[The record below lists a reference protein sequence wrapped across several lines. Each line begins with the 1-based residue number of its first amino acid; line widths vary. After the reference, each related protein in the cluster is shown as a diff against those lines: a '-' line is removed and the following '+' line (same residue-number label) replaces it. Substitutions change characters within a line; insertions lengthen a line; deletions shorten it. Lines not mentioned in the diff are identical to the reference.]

1 MQSTEDHAP
10 ACDVIV
16 VGGGPA
22 GSVCAAKLRKLGR
35 SVLVLEKEH
44 MPRFHLGESLL
55 PQSLYILEDIGILDE
70 VRARFIPK
78 YGARFHDDRDGRKAR
93 FVFANAF
100 DEKWPHAFQV
110 ERSQF
115 DHLLLQHA
123 EKLGAEVRQGWTVRR
138 PLMDGTRARGV
149 VAQDPEGNEHEIS
162 ASMIVDASGRS
173 ALFAH
178 GSRTTSRI
186 PRLDKTAFYSHYK
199 GVPRPD
205 GEMAGD
211 IDIVIF
217 EDRPRDAVTGE
228 WSGGWFW
235 FIPFKDGRTSVGAV
249 VASEWVK
256 AHKHLGGPDAML
268 QAAIDQSTTASDLT
282 KNAVKEWP
290 ARAEADYS
298 YRVSKMSGDGW
309 VSIGDAGGFI
319 DPLFSTG
326 AHIAM
331 RSAWKVADVIDVA
344 LRDGDTSEARF
355 DEWVKDTR
363 TGVDTFVAAVG
374 AFYNGPLL
382 QYLFA
387 ENPRTVLR
395 RSITSILAGDVFSTD
410 PFWLRD
416 LRLRLAEMNPA
427 A

>member
-1 MQSTEDHAP
+1 MQV
-10 ACDVIV
+10 DVII

-22 GSVCAAKLRKLGR
+22 GSVCAAKLRMLGR

-44 MPRFHLGESLL
+44 FPRFHLGESLL
-55 PQSLYILEDIGILDE
+55 PQSLYILEDIGVLDE
-70 VRARFIPK
+70 VRSRFIKK

-115 DHLLLQHA
+115 DELLLRHA
-123 EKLGAEVRQGWTVRR
+123 EKLGAEVREGWTVKRA
-138 PLMDGTRARGV
+138 LMDGDRVVGV
-149 VAQDPEGNEHEIS
+149 LATDPNGSEHEIRS
-162 ASMIVDASGRS
+162 GFTVDASGRN
-173 ALFAH
+173 ALMAH
-178 GSRTTSRI
+178 AARSTTKI
-186 PRLDKTAFYSHYK
+186 PRLDKTAFYSHYS
-199 GVPRPD
+199 GVPRPE
-205 GEMAGD
+205 GEPAGD

-217 EDRPRDAVTGE
+217 EDRPRDAETGA

-256 AHKHLGGPDAML
+256 ANRHRGSADEML
-268 QAAIDQSTTASDLT
+268 QAAIDQSTTATDLT
-282 KNAVKEWP
+282 KNAKKLWP

-298 YRVSKMSGDGW
+298 YRVGKMTGDGW

-331 RSAWKVADVIDVA
+331 RSAWKVSDVIDA
-344 LRDGDTSEARF
+344 GLRDGDTSEAHF
-355 DEWVKDTR
+355 AAWMQDTR
-363 TGVDTFVAAVG
+363 TGVETFVQAVG
-374 AFYNGPLL
+374 AFYKGPLL
-382 QYLFA
+382 NYLFM

-395 RSITSILAGDVFSTD
+395 RSITSILSGDVFTSESI
-410 PFWLRD
+410 WIRD
-416 LRLRLAEMNPA
+416 LRVRLADMNT
-427 A
+427 